1 MDAYERK
8 ARLYP
13 AFCVAFPLTLLGLFL
28 FTLPAWWQPLVA
40 LAAAGGLHVLVVQV
54 VRDLGT
60 GKQSQLWA
68 SWGGPPTTQELR
80 WKGKTNSIAH
90 ERRHR
95 DVESATGI
103 ELPSRADEEAQ
114 AFEADATYK
123 AATDILREKTR
134 GGGFPLV
141 RAEVA
146 NYGYRRNLY
155 GCRVFGIAV
164 AAGVAIAEVVLGIL
178 GARGQIGVSP
188 ELMVLAAAI
197 SLVFLLLWVTL
208 VTPTFVKRAADR
220 YAEALMAAAGSVS
233 AAGS

>member
-13 AFCVAFPLTLLGLFL
+13 AFCVAFPLTLLGLL
-28 FTLPAWWQPLVA
+28 LLSIPVWWQPLVA

-60 GKQSQLWA
+60 GVQTKLWTA
-68 SWGGPPTTQELR
+68 WGGAPTTQALR
-80 WKGKTNSIAH
+80 WRDKSKLVAQ

-95 DVESATGI
+95 DVHAATGI
-103 ELPSRADEEAQ
+103 ALPSLADEEDQPLA
-114 AFEADATYK
+114 ADAKYEV
-123 AATDILREKTR
+123 ATDILRERTR
-134 GGGFPLV
+134 GEQFPLV

-164 AAGVAIAEVVLGIL
+164 AALVAAAEVVLSVLGI
-178 GARGQIGVSP
+178 RDQVDVSP
-188 ELMVLAAAI
+188 VLMILAAGI
-197 SLVFLLLWVTL
+197 SLVSLVAWITL
-208 VTPTFVKRAADR
+208 VTPAFVKRAGDR
-220 YAEALMAAAGSVS
+220 YAEALMAAAGSVP